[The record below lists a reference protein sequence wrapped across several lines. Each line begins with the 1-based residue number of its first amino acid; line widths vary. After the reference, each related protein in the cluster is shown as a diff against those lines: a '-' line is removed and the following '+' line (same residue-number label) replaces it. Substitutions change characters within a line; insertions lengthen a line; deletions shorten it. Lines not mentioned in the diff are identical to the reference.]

1 MYLMGSGQRTLPCL
15 VFPCISL
22 SDKARCHVRVLLT
35 SWQRTL
41 SLARSALLSC
51 ELSLSVISVRMLVIA
66 TVSKN
71 LHRDRLIA
79 WRIDPSAKCFNIPY

>member
-1 MYLMGSGQRTLPCL
+1 MRQLLASVY
-15 VFPCISL
+15 ISRG
-22 SDKARCHVRVLLT
+22 DKARCHVRVLLT
-35 SWQRTL
+35 SL
-41 SLARSALLSC
+41 SPTRSALLSS
-51 ELSLSVISVRMLVIA
+51 ELSLSVISLRMLVIA

>member
-1 MYLMGSGQRTLPCL
+1 MRQLLASVY
-15 VFPCISL
+15 ISR

-35 SWQRTL
+35 SL
-41 SLARSALLSC
+41 SPARSALLSS
-51 ELSLSVISVRMLVIA
+51 ELSLSVISLRMLVIA